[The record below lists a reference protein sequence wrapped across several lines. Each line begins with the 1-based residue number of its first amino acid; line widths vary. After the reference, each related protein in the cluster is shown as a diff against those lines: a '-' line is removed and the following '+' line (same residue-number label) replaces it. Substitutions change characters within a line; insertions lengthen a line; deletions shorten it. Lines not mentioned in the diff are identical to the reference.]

1 MDLKVCFIVYIQ
13 SDPEKLLKTFGKW
26 DRIDIDINS
35 AFPTYIR
42 RRRPIWPLK
51 YWEWAKLTSEYVIY
65 AISYVLLYVKSIPFS
80 LIQHMLYLWWIS
92 NIQLCVGSHHLI
104 LVTSFLVTS
113 ISSHFISSHFIFSH
127 FISSHFI
134 RVTRLK
140 KSFWLEFSAYATLQ
154 VPHWNSNILLTLIL
168 RFYFKGIAKDHRF

>member
-1 MDLKVCFIVYIQ
+1 MDLKVCFIVYIR

-92 NIQLCVGSHHLI
+92 NIQLYVGLHHLHH
-104 LVTSFLVTS
+104 L
-113 ISSHFISSHFIFSH
+113 ISSHFIFSH
-127 FISSHFI
+127 FISSHFLLNLGLEYI
-134 RVTRLK
+134 WVFIISCSSLNVNSPEIKFSEVARVKSHVFKRIYLK
-140 KSFWLEFSAYATLQ
+140 LPKCPGKFMIS
-154 VPHWNSNILLTLIL
+154 
-168 RFYFKGIAKDHRF
+168 